1 MNKTEMNRQVFE
13 IMLKAAVEEDFEQ
26 ELQEISKAEELSD
39 HCELSRPAKIGIEKM
54 IRKAYRHS
62 VQLRVEKAAKRAALV
77 FAIILPVSLGSL
89 LSVEASRNAIFNALM
104 DWKSDHVD
112 IHYQEK
118 NVSSKTASSGY
129 SVLKPNYL
137 PEGYYE
143 AKTVRIGPKTET
155 EYENAQKTRIILD
168 QVPLSEE
175 GSIAV
180 DTEHTK
186 PREIEI
192 HGEKASLFAAD
203 SKGKNSY
210 MVWKS
215 HSFSFLLVSKIEP
228 EELLK
233 IAESIDE

>member
-1 MNKTEMNRQVFE
+1 MNKAEMNRQVFE

-26 ELQEISKAEELSD
+26 ELQELSKAEELAD
-39 HCELSRPAKIGIEKM
+39 HCELSRPAKMEIEKM
-54 IRKAYRHS
+54 IRKAYRRS
-62 VQLRVEKAAKRAALV
+62 VQLGVEKAAKRAALV

-104 DWKSDHVD
+104 DWRSDHVD

-118 NVSSKTASSGY
+118 NVSSKTVASDS

-137 PEGYYE
+137 PEGFYE
-143 AKTVRIGPKTET
+143 TKTVRIGQKTET
-155 EYENAQKTRIILD
+155 EYENAQKTKIILD

-186 PREIEI
+186 RREIEI
-192 HGEKASLFAAD
+192 HGEKASIFAAD
-203 SKGKNSY
+203 SKGENSY

-215 HSFSFLLVSKIEP
+215 HSFSFLLISQIVP
-228 EELLK
+228 EELMK
-233 IAESIDE
+233 IAESVK